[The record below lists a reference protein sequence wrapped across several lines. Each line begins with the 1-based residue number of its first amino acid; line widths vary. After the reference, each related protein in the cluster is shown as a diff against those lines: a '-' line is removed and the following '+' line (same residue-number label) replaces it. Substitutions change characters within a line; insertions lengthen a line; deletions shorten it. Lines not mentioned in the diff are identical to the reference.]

1 MEFSKL
7 LEVRASTRKYL
18 DTLPGEEQIR
28 KVIEAGL
35 RAPSGR
41 NMQAP
46 IIIAVTDKE
55 IRDKLSRANAA
66 VFGVETDPFYS
77 APAVLVVLARKSAR
91 TYVYDGSLVLGH
103 MMLAAHDIG
112 LGSCWIHRAREVMAM
127 PEWQEWLRSLG
138 IEEEVEGVGNL
149 ILGYPDGDFPEPKAV
164 SDGRVYYVR

>member
-18 DTLPGEEQIR
+18 DTLPSEEQIR

-149 ILGYPDGDFPEPKAV
+149 ILGYPEGDFPEPKAV
-164 SDGRVYYVR
+164 ADGRVYYVR

>member
-18 DTLPGEEQIR
+18 DALPSDEEIER
-28 KVIEAGL
+28 VIAAGL

-55 IRDKLSRANAA
+55 TRDKLSRANAA

-164 SDGRVYYVR
+164 ADGRVYYVR